1 MVHLSFT
8 ISLAALLAAPRS
20 SATICLA
27 PPSVQFAGSDPA
39 QAIAAVTEMFKS
51 YLTGPSL
58 TVTPLAARLASQARE
73 EARQAHCQIV
83 LFITAIREHRS
94 ESGGVLGRI
103 ATRAAVE
110 GSWAAGVGASTVT
123 KRVASWAAEGAARAA
138 ADMAS
143 TTKTHDELELS
154 YRLESETGAVLKES
168 KAKRKAKSDGED
180 LLTPLVEHAAEEI
193 AAVVV
198 K

>member
-20 SATICLA
+20 SAPICLA

-39 QAIAAVTEMFKS
+39 QAMAAVTEMFKS

-58 TVTPLAARLASQARE
+58 TVTPLTARLASQARE

-83 LFITAIREHRS
+83 LFVTATREHRS
-94 ESGGVLGRI
+94 ESGGALGRI
-103 ATRAAVE
+103 AARAAVE
-110 GSWAAGVGASTVT
+110 GSWAAGVGAATVT

-138 ADMAS
+138 ADLAS